1 MKMFLQDLIERN
13 GYYLDVFPFQEIR
26 KRDGRILPFDAE
38 KITQAIIKAAKAVGG
53 EDYSLARDLTKEV
66 INYLSGLKLSGLI
79 PTVEEIQDAVEK
91 VLIERGHARTAK
103 AYILYRAKRTRIRE
117 AKSEL
122 MDVVKDILLD
132 ANFHEEKENKYSPR
146 EKMYQ
151 IALAASQKYYLDNLL
166 PPEIA
171 NAHQR
176 GSFQIHSLGYYSKT
190 VDSMQI
196 ELLPLLKNGFGSGG
210 KTPPSDLLTGLLRA
224 ASVVQKSMSDI
235 YGEQAFPRFDT
246 VLAEMIRGLKS
257 KPCHEDLSEGLGG
270 FISYLKEIPSLRCSL
285 QVGLDTTEEG
295 RRITRNLL
303 SKFLKKKNGNS
314 SIRIVFALKKEIN
327 FSEGDPNYDL
337 YRLALQSALRSGNP
351 SFFFLDTS
359 YNTSHGMD
367 ICYFSNGLRIAEN
380 RQGSSGGKKR
390 GNVASLT
397 INLPRLALTALDEE
411 LFFVELDRLLR
422 LSVRQLLHRF
432 EVLSLLKCRDL
443 PFLMGEKLYM
453 GSENL
458 SPHDS
463 IKESLK
469 NGIISLGFTGLP
481 EAARVL
487 AAGQKG
493 EKEHGYLSLALKIV
507 EHMSKR
513 VKSFAD
519 EYDLNIELLGAVS
532 SDKLEALVEKDRK
545 DFGLVKGV
553 TDKDFY
559 SSSFILFQEDEGLD
573 NKIVVEG
580 QIHKHCTAGYLS
592 KMLLIPGID
601 TDGAEDIMKKMV
613 KNHIG
618 HVSISTFYEGGM
630 R

>member
-1 MKMFLQDLIERN
+1 
-13 GYYLDVFPFQEIR
+13 LDVFPLQEIR
-26 KRDGRILPFDAE
+26 KRDGRILPFDEE
-38 KITQAIIKAAKAVGG
+38 KITQAIFMAAKAVGG
-53 EDYSLARDLTKEV
+53 ENYSLARDLTKEV
-66 INYLSGLKLSGLI
+66 INHLHVLKLSGLI

-91 VLIERGHARTAK
+91 VLIEKGHARTAK

-132 ANFHEEKENKYSPR
+132 ANFQEEKENKYSPL
-146 EKMYQ
+146 EKMHQ

-176 GSFQIHSLGYYSKT
+176 GSFQIQSLGFYSKT
-190 VDSMQI
+190 IDSLQI
-196 ELLPLLKNGFGSGG
+196 DLLPLLINGYGRVS
-210 KTPPSDLLTGLLRA
+210 KTPPTDLLTGLLRA
-224 ASVVQKSMSDI
+224 ATVVQKSMNDM
-235 YGEQAFPRFDT
+235 YGEQAFPFFDT
-246 VLAEMIRGLKS
+246 VIAEMIRSFKS
-257 KPCHEDLSEGLGG
+257 KARQEDFSEGLGG
-270 FISYLKEIPSLRCSL
+270 FISYLNEIPSLRCSL

-295 RRITRNLL
+295 RKITGSLL
-303 SKFLKKKNGNS
+303 RESLKNKNGS
-314 SIRIVFALKKEIN
+314 GPIRIIFALKKEIN
-327 FSEGDPNYDL
+327 FSKGDPNYDL
-337 YRLALQSALRSGNP
+337 YRLALQSAIRTGSP
-351 SFFFLDTS
+351 SFTFLDTS
-359 YNTSHGMD
+359 YNISLGTD
-367 ICYFSNGLRIAEN
+367 ICYFSNGLRIAGN
-380 RQGSSGGKKR
+380 RQGPPGAKKR
-390 GNVASLT
+390 GNIASLT
-397 INLPRLALTALDEE
+397 INLPRLALSVLDEE

-432 EVLSLLKCRDL
+432 EVLSLLKGRDL

-453 GSENL
+453 GSETL

-487 AAGQKG
+487 ASGQKG
-493 EKEHGYLSLALKIV
+493 EKEHGYLPLALKIV
-507 EHMSKR
+507 QHMSKR

-519 EYDLNIELLGAVS
+519 EYDMNIELFGAVS
-532 SDKLEALVEKDRK
+532 SHNLEALVEKDRK
-545 DFGLVKGV
+545 DFGVVKSV

-573 NKIVVEG
+573 NKIVAEG
-580 QIHKHCTAGYLS
+580 EIHKNCTAGYLS
-592 KMLLIPGID
+592 KVLLTPGID
-601 TDGAEDIMKKMV
+601 LDGAEDIMQKMA
-613 KNHIG
+613 KNNIG
-618 HVSISTFYEGGM
+618 CVSISTLYEGGM

>member
-1 MKMFLQDLIERN
+1 M
-13 GYYLDVFPFQEIR
+13 QEIR
-26 KRDGRILPFDAE
+26 KRDGRILLFDAE
-38 KITQAIIKAAKAVGG
+38 KITQAIFKAAKAVGG
-53 EDYSLARDLTKEV
+53 ENYSLARDLTKDV
-66 INYLSGLKLSGLI
+66 INHLHGLKLSGLI
-79 PTVEEIQDAVEK
+79 PTVEETQDAVEK
-91 VLIERGHARTAK
+91 VLIEKGHARTAK
-103 AYILYRAKRTRIRE
+103 AYILYRAKRTRIRD

-132 ANFHEEKENKYSPR
+132 ANIHEEKENKYSPL
-146 EKMYQ
+146 EKMHQ

-171 NAHQR
+171 NAHQG
-176 GSFQIHSLGYYSKT
+176 GSFQIQSLGYYSKT
-190 VDSMQI
+190 VDSLQI
-196 ELLPLLKNGFGSGG
+196 ELLPLLKNGYGSGE

-224 ASVVQKSMSDI
+224 ASIVQKSRNDI
-235 YGEQAFPRFDT
+235 YGEQSFPFFDT
-246 VLAEMIRGLKS
+246 VIAEMMSGFKS
-257 KPCHEDLSEGLGG
+257 KPRQEELSEGLGE
-270 FISYLKEIPSLRCSL
+270 FISYLKELPSLRCSL
-285 QVGLDTTEEG
+285 QVGLDTTEDG
-295 RRITRNLL
+295 RKITKNLL
-303 SKFLKKKNGNS
+303 REFLKKKNGNN
-314 SIRIVFALKKEIN
+314 SIRIIFPLKKEIN
-327 FSEGDPNYDL
+327 FSKGDPNYDL
-337 YRLALQSALRSGNP
+337 YRLALQSAIRTGNP

-359 YNTSHGMD
+359 YNTSLGAD
-367 ICYFSNGLRIAEN
+367 ICYFSNGLRIAGN
-380 RQGSSGGKKR
+380 RQGPSGGKKR
-390 GNVASLT
+390 GNIASLT
-397 INLPRLALTALDEE
+397 INLPRLALSALDEE

-481 EAARVL
+481 EAARFL
-487 AAGQKG
+487 AAAEQKG
-493 EKEHGYLSLALKIV
+493 EKEHGYLPLALKIV
-507 EHMSKR
+507 RHMSKR

-519 EYDLNIELLGAVS
+519 EYDMNIELFGAVS

-545 DFGLVKGV
+545 DFGQVKGV

-580 QIHKHCTAGYLS
+580 EIHKHCTAGYLS

-601 TDGAEDIMKKMV
+601 MDGAEDIMQKMA
-613 KNHIG
+613 KSHIG
-618 HVSISTFYEGGM
+618 HVSISTFYEGG
-630 R
+630 